1 MSISKLFRPKTLAV
15 SILILILAVAA
26 FGYAAANTVAQSG
39 AGDGT
44 GVVGGYSIGTI
55 TYELNGANPA
65 VIDAISFTV
74 SPIDPLTPA
83 ATQVRISLDSGSTWV
98 PELDCDGTAT
108 PVWTCTF
115 TTPPTVLSVTNLQI
129 VATS

>member
-26 FGYAAANTVAQSG
+26 FGYAAANVVSPSG

-44 GVVGGYSIGTI
+44 GVVSGYTI
-55 TYELNGANPA
+55 LNISYELNGTNPA
-65 VIDAISFTV
+65 VIDSVTFTV
-74 SPIDPLTPA
+74 NPTGVAPPA
-83 ATQVRISLDSGSTWV
+83 YNVRISLDNVTWS
-98 PELDCDGTAT
+98 PLCDRSSA
-108 PVWTCTF
+108 PVFTCTF
-115 TTPPTVLSVTNLQI
+115 IMNVVDIENLRV